1 MGEDEEVARDPGRAD
16 FARPGFAPSERGDA
30 VQTNRSQGAG
40 DRIFALTA
48 HAAGVFVLVLLG
60 AIIVLLF
67 VGGLPAF
74 RAFGP
79 AFLVSS
85 AWNPVTERFGA
96 LVSVYGT
103 VVSSVLALV
112 MAVPLAFGVAFFLTE
127 LAPSWLRRPVGTA
140 IELLAAVPS
149 IIYGMWG
156 FFVLAPVIS
165 ATVKPWL
172 TASLGHV
179 PLIAPVFRALPGDS
193 SIFTASV
200 VLAIMITPFIA
211 ATMRDVFLT
220 VPVIFKESAFG
231 LGCTPWEVMRS
242 IVLPYT
248 RASVIGGIMLG
259 LGRALGETMAVTFV
273 IGNTNRINPSIF
285 APGNTIASLVALEFP
300 EADSGSLQLSS
311 LLALGFILFV
321 ISFAVLAISRT
332 LLVPRVRQA

>member
-1 MGEDEEVARDPGRAD
+1 MKLHASTRL
-16 FARPGFAPSERGDA
+16 
-30 VQTNRSQGAG
+30 G
-40 DRIFALTA
+40 DRVFAFAA
-48 HAAGVFVLVLLG
+48 HAAGVFVLLLLG
-60 AIIVLLF
+60 SILVLLF
-67 VGGLPAF
+67 LGGLPAF
-74 RAFGP
+74 RAFGFG
-79 AFLVSS
+79 FLGSS

-103 VVSSVLALV
+103 VASSVLALL

-127 LAPSWLRRPVGTA
+127 LAPAWMRRPVGTA

-156 FFVLAPVIS
+156 FFVLAPLIS
-165 ATVKPWL
+165 KTIKPWL
-172 TASLGHV
+172 ANSLGHV
-179 PLIAPVFRALPGDS
+179 PGLASVFHAAPGDS
-193 SIFTASV
+193 SIFTAAL
-200 VLAIMITPFIA
+200 VLAIMIIPFIA

-231 LGCTPWEVMRS
+231 LGATPWEVMRN

-273 IGNTNRINPSIF
+273 IGNTNRISPSIF

-300 EADSGSLQLSS
+300 ESENGSLQLSS
-311 LLALGFILFV
+311 LLALGFILFL
-321 ISFAVLAISRT
+321 ISFCVLALSRS
-332 LLVPRVRQA
+332 LLGRRAAV